1 MVLLVARCGL
11 AARCD
16 VDVGTGED
24 DDWRPPSTVEVVLQA
39 QSIIYGHVRR
49 TIPDHSYDFGHGSLV
64 YTAEMDVFCTLKGR
78 RLHSIVNVSK
88 AGSVTRLYDIPSC
101 SEARNSRSQFCRNG
115 LRGVLLISGASDRG
129 KQARPETIKCKKIA

>member
-1 MVLLVARCGL
+1 MFQRRRCRRPATVVPSTPAVVVWTTLVVLLVARCGL

-16 VDVGTGED
+16 IEVGTGED

-39 QSIIYGHVRR
+39 ESIIYGHVRR

-88 AGSVTRLYDIPSC
+88 AGSVTHFVRC
-101 SEARNSRSQFCRNG
+101 
-115 LRGVLLISGASDRG
+115 
-129 KQARPETIKCKKIA
+129 